1 MTQPDSD
8 DTRADALVVI
18 GIVLLAFNMRP
29 AAVSIG
35 PVLSDIVA
43 ELQLTGV
50 QAGLLTSLPVLSFSL
65 FGALTPRLA
74 HRIGPHRLTVL
85 ALLAA
90 LVGMVSRSLVAQPWV
105 FLALSLV
112 ALSGMAAVNVLM
124 PSLIK
129 RHFPD
134 RIGLLTAVYTTAMA
148 ISLTAASVF
157 TVPIAQASGSW
168 RYGLA
173 TWAALAVLAIG
184 PWLALS
190 RHDRPDE
197 DAEPV
202 APIRLSQVARTRLGW
217 AMAVFFG
224 MQSLQAYAVFGWVAN
239 LYRDAGFAA
248 ADAGLLLG
256 LITGIGIP
264 LSFVIP
270 TLSTRTGAQLPMLGG
285 LTGCYL
291 IGYLGLLLA
300 PGAAAWLWAL
310 LVGIGTCTFP
320 LILTLIGLR
329 ARTPAGTA
337 ALSGFTQSVGYLI
350 SAIGPFSIGLL
361 HDLTDGWT
369 VPLLVL
375 IALLV
380 PLVVAGVIACRS
392 GPLEDQLPSAASPQS
407 LA

>member
-35 PVLSDIVA
+35 PVLSDIVD

-65 FGALTPRLA
+65 FGALTPRMA

-90 LVGMVSRSLVAQPWV
+90 LVGMVTRSLVAQPWV

-168 RYGLA
+168 RYGLV
-173 TWAALAVLAIG
+173 TWAAMAVVAIG

-197 DAEPV
+197 DAAPV
-202 APIRLSQVARTRLGW
+202 APIRLGQVARTRLGW

-224 MQSLQAYAVFGWVAN
+224 TQSTQAYAVFGWIAN
-239 LYRDAGFAA
+239 LYRDAGFSAT
-248 ADAGLLLG
+248 DAGLLLG

-270 TLSTRTGAQLPMLGG
+270 TLSGRRGAPLPILFT
-285 LTGCYL
+285 LTGCYVA
-291 IGYLGLLLA
+291 GYLGLLLA
-300 PGAAAWLWAL
+300 PTSLAWLWAT
-310 LVGIGTCTFP
+310 LVGIGTCIFP
-320 LILTLIGLR
+320 LILTLIGLH
-329 ARTPAGTA
+329 ARTAAGTA
-337 ALSGFTQSVGYLI
+337 ALSGFTQSVGYLL
-350 SAIGPFSIGLL
+350 SAAGPFAVGLL

-369 VPLLVL
+369 APLLL
-375 IALLV
+375 LLALLV
-380 PLVVAGVIACRS
+380 PMAIAGTIAIRS
-392 GPLEDQLPSAASPQS
+392 GPLEDQLPSAPSPQS

>member
-1 MTQPDSD
+1 VSSP
-8 DTRADALVVI
+8 RAEHAPPAALVVI

-35 PVLSDIVA
+35 PVLAEIVA
-43 ELQLTGV
+43 DLQLSGV

-65 FGALTPRLA
+65 FGALTPRMA
-74 HRIGPHRLTVL
+74 HRVGPHRLTVI
-85 ALLAA
+85 A
-90 LVGMVSRSLVAQPWV
+90 LVTTLLGSIGRSLVTQAWP
-105 FLALSLV
+105 FLVLSLF
-112 ALSGMAAVNVLM
+112 ALSGMAVVNVLM

-148 ISLTAASVF
+148 VSLTSASVF
-157 TVPIAQASGSW
+157 TVPISQASGSW
-168 RYGLA
+168 RYGLV
-173 TWAALAVLAIG
+173 TWAAFAL
-184 PWLALS
+184 LALAPWVMLA

-197 DAEPV
+197 GDETTPA
-202 APIRLSQVARTRLGW
+202 IRLGQVARTRLGW

-224 MQSLQAYAVFGWVAN
+224 MQSLQAYAVFGWIAK
-239 LYRDAGFAA
+239 LYRDAGFTAT
-248 ADAGLLLG
+248 DAGLLLG

-264 LSFVIP
+264 LSFAIP
-270 TLSTRTGAQLPMLGG
+270 TLSTRPRAQLPMLAV

-291 IGYLGLLLA
+291 VGYLGLLFA
-300 PGAAAWLWAL
+300 PSEVAWLWAL
-310 LVGIGTCTFP
+310 LVGVGTCTFP

-350 SAIGPFSIGLL
+350 GATGPFAIGLL

-392 GPLEDQLPSAASPQS
+392 GPLEDQLRQPSTPA
-407 LA
+407 